1 MEEAQ
6 EERKKPTVARE
17 YRTGEIVVFWEP
29 AFCIHA
35 AACLM
40 GLPQVFDVEARPWI
54 AIDAA
59 SADEI
64 AETVMSCPTG
74 ALHFKRLDGGPQE
87 EAPQQTTVR
96 PRPNGPLFQ
105 RGRLQVM
112 DEAGNVVR
120 EDTRIALCRCGQS
133 ANKPFCDATHR
144 RIGFRTDS

>member
-1 MEEAQ
+1 MEEPQ

-17 YRTGEIVVFWEP
+17 YRTDEIAVFWEP
-29 AFCIHA
+29 AYCIHA

-87 EAPQQTTVR
+87 EAPVQTTVR

-105 RGRLQVM
+105 RGRLRVT

-120 EDTRIALCRCGQS
+120 EDTRIALCRCGHS

-144 RIGFRTDS
+144 RIGFRSHS

>member
-1 MEEAQ
+1 MEEQQ

-17 YRTGEIVVFWEP
+17 YRTGEIAVFWEP

-40 GLPQVFDVEARPWI
+40 GLPQVFDAGARPWI

-87 EAPQQTTVR
+87 DAPEQTTVR

-105 RGRLQVM
+105 RGRLRVT

-120 EDTRIALCRCGQS
+120 EDTRIALCRCGHS